1 MNQII
6 TVLELGLIYGI
17 MALGVYITYT
27 ILDFP
32 DLSVDGTFPLGIA
45 VCTVMLRSGQNP
57 WLALLLAVLAGA
69 AAGVFTGFLHVK
81 LKIRNLLCGILTM
94 TALYSVNYNI
104 VGKASETLN
113 IGVTTIFSQTNALF
127 GGALGKYNKIVD
139 IIVIAIAAKLLLDW
153 YLRTKSGFLL
163 RSAGDNESLV
173 VTLGKNPGTVK
184 IIGLAVSNALVALS
198 GALYCQYIRSFNV
211 GSGTG
216 TVVMGLAAVII
227 GTTVFKKIKFMSI
240 TTGVIIGMILYKA
253 CIQIALIAGIPS
265 ADNNLIIT
273 VLFILTLMLN
283 EFVLNKKRKTSA
295 AEVRKDA

>member
-1 MNQII
+1 MEQII

-45 VCTVMLRSGQNP
+45 VCTVMLRNGQNP
-57 WLALLLAVLAGA
+57 WLALVLAMLAGA
-69 AAGVFTGFLHVK
+69 VAGMFTGFLHVK

-113 IGVTTIFSQTNALF
+113 INVGTIFSQTNTLL
-127 GGALGKYNKIVD
+127 GGVLGGFNKLVVIL
-139 IIVIAIAAKLLLDW
+139 VIAAAAKLALDW

-163 RSAGDNESLV
+163 RSVGDNEGLV
-173 VTLGKNPGTVK
+173 VTLGKNPGSVK
-184 IIGLAVSNALVALS
+184 IVGLAVSNALVALS

-227 GTTVFKKIKFMSI
+227 GTAALKKLKFLGI
-240 TTGVIIGMILYKA
+240 TTTVIIGMILYKA
-253 CIQIALIAGIPS
+253 CIQVALIIGIPS

-273 VLFILTLMLN
+273 ILFILTLVLN
-283 EFVLNKKRKTSA
+283 EFKPGKKKKVIS
-295 AEVRKDA
+295 AEVK

>member
-1 MNQII
+1 MDQFI

-45 VCTVMLRSGQNP
+45 VCTVMLRNGHNP
-57 WLALLLAVLAGA
+57 WLALLLAIIAGA
-69 AAGVFTGFLHVK
+69 AAGVFTGLLNVK

-113 IGVTTIFSQTNALF
+113 INVGTIFAQTDALF
-127 GGALGKYNKIVD
+127 GGAFGKYNKLID
-139 IIVIAIAAKLLLDW
+139 IIVITIAAKLALDW

-163 RSAGDNESLV
+163 RSAGDNEGLV

-211 GSGTG
+211 GAGTG

-227 GTTVFKKIKFMSI
+227 GTTVFKKIRFLHI
-240 TTGVIIGMILYKA
+240 TTGVIIGMIVYKA
-253 CIQIALIAGIPS
+253 CIQIALIIGIPS

-273 VLFILTLMLN
+273 VLFILTLMFN
-283 EFVLNKKRKTSA
+283 EFVLNKKKKTPL
-295 AEVRKDA
+295 AEVKRDA

>member
-1 MNQII
+1 MEQII
-6 TVLELGLIYGI
+6 KVLELGLIYGI

-57 WLALLLAVLAGA
+57 WLALVLAMLAGA
-69 AAGVFTGFLHVK
+69 VAGMFTGFLHVK

-113 IGVTTIFSQTNALF
+113 INVGTIFSQTNTLF
-127 GGALGKYNKIVD
+127 GGVLGGFNKLVVIL
-139 IIVIAIAAKLLLDW
+139 VIAAAAKLALDW

-163 RSAGDNESLV
+163 RSVGDNEGLV
-173 VTLGKNPGTVK
+173 VTLGKNPGSVK
-184 IIGLAVSNALVALS
+184 IVGLAVSNALVALS

-227 GTTVFKKIKFMSI
+227 GTAALKKLKFLGI
-240 TTGVIIGMILYKA
+240 TTTVIIGMILYKA
-253 CIQIALIAGIPS
+253 CIQVALIIGIPS

-273 VLFILTLMLN
+273 ILFILTLVLN
-283 EFVLNKKRKTSA
+283 EFKPGKKKKVIS
-295 AEVRKDA
+295 AEVK

>member
-1 MNQII
+1 MEQII

-45 VCTVMLRSGQNP
+45 VCTVMLRNGQNP
-57 WLALLLAVLAGA
+57 WLALVLAMLAGA
-69 AAGVFTGFLHVK
+69 VAGMFTGFLHVK

-113 IGVTTIFSQTNALF
+113 INVGTIFSQTNALF
-127 GGALGKYNKIVD
+127 GGVLGGFNKLVVIL
-139 IIVIAIAAKLLLDW
+139 VIAAAAKLALDW

-163 RSAGDNESLV
+163 RSVGDNEGLV
-173 VTLGKNPGTVK
+173 VTLGKNPGSVK
-184 IIGLAVSNALVALS
+184 IVGLAVSNALVALS

-227 GTTVFKKIKFMSI
+227 GTTALKKLKFLGI
-240 TTGVIIGMILYKA
+240 TTTVIIGMILYKT
-253 CIQIALIAGIPS
+253 CIQVALIIGIPS

-273 VLFILTLMLN
+273 ILFILTLVLN
-283 EFVLNKKRKTSA
+283 EFKPGKKKKVIS
-295 AEVRKDA
+295 AEVK

>member
-1 MNQII
+1 MDQLVI
-6 TVLELGLIYGI
+6 VLELGLIYGI

-45 VCTVMLRSGQNP
+45 ICTVMLRNGQSP
-57 WLALLLAVLAGA
+57 WFALIVAVAAGA
-69 AAGVFTGFLHVK
+69 VAGMFTGIFNVK

-104 VGKASETLN
+104 VGKASETLDVN
-113 IGVTTIFSQTNALF
+113 VTTIFSQVNNLLNGVL
-127 GGALGKYNKIVD
+127 GGYNKL
-139 IIVIAIAAKLLLDW
+139 IVIAVIAVIAKLVLDL

-163 RSAGDNESLV
+163 RSVGDNEKLV
-173 VTLGKNPGTVK
+173 ITLGKNPGTVK
-184 IIGLAVSNALVALS
+184 IIGLAISNAFVALA
-198 GALYCQYIRSFNV
+198 GAIYCQYTRSFNV

-227 GTTVFKKIKFMSI
+227 GTTVFKKMKFFRI

-253 CIQIALIAGIPS
+253 CIQIAFIIGIPS

-273 VLFILTLMLN
+273 LLFILTLMFN
-283 EFVLNKKRKTSA
+283 EFVLNKKKKTSFT
-295 AEVRKDA
+295 EVTKGA

>member
-1 MNQII
+1 MDQLII
-6 TVLELGLIYGI
+6 VLELGLIYGI

-45 VCTVMLRSGQNP
+45 VCTVMLRGGHNP
-57 WLALLLAVLAGA
+57 WLALLLAVIAGA
-69 AAGVFTGFLHVK
+69 AAGIFTGVLHVK

-113 IGVTTIFSQTNALF
+113 INVTTIFSQTNALF
-127 GGALGKYNKIVD
+127 HGALGGYNKLFAIF
-139 IIVIAIAAKLLLDW
+139 IITAAAKLVLDW

-163 RSAGDNESLV
+163 RSAGDNEGLV
-173 VTLGKNPGTVK
+173 VTLGQNPGTIK
-184 IIGLAVSNALVALS
+184 IIGLAVSNSLVSLS

-227 GTTVFKKIKFMSI
+227 GTTVFKKIKFLNI
-240 TTGVIIGMILYKA
+240 TTGVIIGMMVYKA
-253 CIQIALIAGIPS
+253 CIQIALIIGIPS

-273 VLFILTLMLN
+273 VLFILTLMFN
-283 EFVLNKKRKTSA
+283 EFILNKKKKTQI
-295 AEVRKDA
+295 AEVRSDA